1 MRRHSSR
8 TSLLAPALGAAAALL
23 ASGVLAGEALPDRP
37 GFGHVIEFAAGPGA
51 EASLPVVRQPLPDR
65 PGFGDVIAF
74 LPGDPADELYPRGR
88 MQRRNAST
96 LSQR

>member
-23 ASGVLAGEALPDRP
+23 ASGVLAGQSLPDRP
-37 GFGHVIEFAAGPGA
+37 GFGHVIEFAAGSGA
-51 EASLPVVRQPLPDR
+51 EALLPVVRQPLPDR

-74 LPGDPADELYPRGR
+74 LPGHLCMNLYPRGWVR
-88 MQRRNAST
+88 QRNATT